1 MNRLWK
7 LVFVWISLSLVCW
20 SGDASYAQ
28 ANQYRIARLAE
39 IEIDP
44 QQLASYKAALR
55 EEIETSLR
63 LEPGVMTLYAASVK
77 DHPEQI
83 RVFEIY
89 ASQAAYQAHLQTCH
103 LLKYKTGTKNM
114 VRSLKLFELDA
125 ISLDAKK

>member
-1 MNRLWK
+1 MNGLGK
-7 LVFVWISLSLVCW
+7 LVLIALSLVFACV
-20 SGDASYAQ
+20 GGNRTYAQ
-28 ANQYRIARLAE
+28 TDHSRIARLAE
-39 IEIDP
+39 IIIDP
-44 QQLASYKAALR
+44 LQLTPFKAALR

-89 ASQAAYQAHLQTCH
+89 ASQAAYQAHLQTSH
-103 LLKYKTGTKNM
+103 FLKYKTDTKNM
-114 VRSLKLFELDA
+114 VRSLKLFELDP